1 VESWQPCWALL
12 FGVVG
17 VALMRAGVAYARRLR
32 RGSATLLAKRAER
45 LRHLP
50 DPGRSPFFAGETSTL
65 IPQRADDPVS
75 PGYHAVSPD
84 AVPIALRLAAAAV
97 TGQTM
102 PRLHRS
108 PQQPACGRTTRRL
121 SAVTA
126 PPRAAGPARGPSQ
139 HASSRPYAGRVT
151 PGRRSHV
158 TGQAVPALPSAQL
171 NDLPARK
178 PEPDHRPAV
187 RRRRAAPGLKCS
199 TKQRGPS
206 AWSRTGISATSS
218 RYPSRLLYADRGFRE
233 DIRILGPQYFNVNS
247 HAVGW
252 MWMSRLCVDKRRD

>member
-1 VESWQPCWALL
+1 
-12 FGVVG
+12 
-17 VALMRAGVAYARRLR
+17 MRAGVAYARRLR

-65 IPQRADDPVS
+65 IPQRADDAGFAGVS
-75 PGYHAVSPD
+75 RCVARRCPD
-84 AVPIALRLAAAAV
+84 RSSACRGGRNRADHAAATPVTPATSLRPDHQKAV
-97 TGQTM
+97 GCDCSSARRGSGAWSQ
-102 PRLHRS
+102 PAR
-108 PQQPACGRTTRRL
+108 QQP
-121 SAVTA
+121 S
-126 PPRAAGPARGPSQ
+126 
-139 HASSRPYAGRVT
+139 YAGRVT

-178 PEPDHRPAV
+178 PEPDHGPAV